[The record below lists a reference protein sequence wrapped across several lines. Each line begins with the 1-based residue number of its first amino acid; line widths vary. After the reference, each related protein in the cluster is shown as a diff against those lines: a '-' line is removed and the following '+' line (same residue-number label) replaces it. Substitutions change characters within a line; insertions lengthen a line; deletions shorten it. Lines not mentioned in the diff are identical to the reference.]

1 MAIKQMRVNVGDL
14 TPGMYVSQLDRP
26 WAQTPF
32 PLQGFHIRSKQDID
46 SLRAYC
52 AYVYIDVAKGKGL
65 PHPEESYARIP
76 LRHSSSPGST
86 TGGPPVSETKAS
98 RNRDPF
104 VPAPIIV
111 RRGIY
116 ETTVAL
122 SAEVAQAT
130 NILTH
135 LKGNLTLVAKQLA
148 RGKLAD
154 YDKLKFS
161 VDAMVESVLR
171 CPDALTWLVRLR
183 GWDQH
188 THDHSLRSALWAV
201 QFARFIGMDKAEIHT
216 LCMGTLLKDIGKTK
230 ISNAILRKSE
240 RSEEETAEY
249 HRFVDCGVEML
260 RQTRAV
266 EPRVISVV
274 RYHCERHDGSG
285 YPEGLFGNK
294 IPLLARIAG
303 IATVYDAICNPRE
316 SAEPVP
322 PSKGVSVLYN
332 MRDRE
337 FQEDLVIKFI
347 QSVGLYPTG
356 TLVELTSGDI
366 GVVVEQHPQSRLAP
380 RVAVLDQ
387 SGADLCQNII
397 LVDLKDEE
405 GTRTTLLK
413 NGREGVNRVDR
424 VAIARDLE
432 PTGYDID
439 MTAVAALVMDRTLAA
454 GGEEGGLLARLRKRL
469 TRKRYDVN

>member
-1 MAIKQMRVNVGDL
+1 
-14 TPGMYVSQLDRP
+14 
-26 WAQTPF
+26 
-32 PLQGFHIRSKQDID
+32 
-46 SLRAYC
+46 
-52 AYVYIDVAKGKGL
+52 
-65 PHPEESYARIP
+65 
-76 LRHSSSPGST
+76 
-86 TGGPPVSETKAS
+86 
-98 RNRDPF
+98 
-104 VPAPIIV
+104 
-111 RRGIY
+111 
-116 ETTVAL
+116 
-122 SAEVAQAT
+122 
-130 NILTH
+130 
-135 LKGNLTLVAKQLA
+135 
-148 RGKLAD
+148 
-154 YDKLKFS
+154 
-161 VDAMVESVLR
+161 
-171 CPDALTWLVRLR
+171 
-183 GWDQH
+183 
-188 THDHSLRSALWAV
+188 
-201 QFARFIGMDKAEIHT
+201 MDKAEIHT

-249 HRFVDCGVEML
+249 RRFVDCGVEIL
-260 RQTRAV
+260 RQTRVV

-303 IATVYDAICNPRE
+303 IATVYDAICNPRV
-316 SAEPVP
+316 SVEPVP
-322 PSKGVSVLYN
+322 PSKGVSMLYN

-387 SGADLCQNII
+387 AGADLCHNII

-413 NGREGVNRVDR
+413 NGREGVDRVDR

-439 MTAVAALVMDRTLAA
+439 MTAIAALVMDRTLAA
-454 GGEEGGLLARLRKRL
+454 SHEEGGFLARLRKSF
-469 TRKRYDVN
+469 TRKRYDFN